1 MRFADQ
7 WNARQGAFKQHFG
20 EPVRIES
27 MVVGNYASN
36 PDVERPV
43 IETTA
48 ILRFGN
54 DARQLM
60 SGDHESN
67 RVRGR
72 IGVQEVSASFQRFAL
87 GPHELKKGDRLT
99 ALERSPPDREFVLSD
114 PYNDGVGRIAYRL
127 VRT

>member
-7 WNARQGAFKQHFG
+7 WNARQGAFNEHFA
-20 EPVRIES
+20 ETVRIGPI
-27 MVVGNYASN
+27 VVGNYGSS
-36 PDVERPV
+36 PDGERPV

-48 ILRFGN
+48 ILRFGV

-72 IGVQEVSASFQRFAL
+72 VGVQEVSASFERSVL
-87 GPHELKKGDRLT
+87 GPHQLKKGDRLT

-114 PYNDGVGRIAYRL
+114 PSNDGIGRLTFRL
-127 VRT
+127 VRA

>member
-7 WNARQGAFKQHFG
+7 WNARQGAFNQHFG
-20 EPVRIES
+20 EAVRIEP
-27 MVVGNYASN
+27 MVVGNYGSN
-36 PDVERPV
+36 PDGERPV
-43 IETTA
+43 IETTT
-48 ILRFGN
+48 ILRFGV

-72 IGVQEVSASFQRFAL
+72 IGVQEVSASFERSAL
-87 GPHELKKGDRLT
+87 GLHVLKKGDRLT

-114 PYNDGVGRIAYRL
+114 PSNDSIGRMGFRL
-127 VRT
+127 VRA

>member
-7 WNARQGAFKQHFG
+7 WNARQGAFNQQFG
-20 EPVRIES
+20 EAVRIEP
-27 MVVGNYASN
+27 MVIGNYGSS
-36 PDVERPV
+36 PDGERPV
-43 IETTA
+43 IETIA
-48 ILRFGN
+48 ILRFGD

-72 IGVQEVSASFQRFAL
+72 IGVQEVSASFERSAL
-87 GPHELKKGDRLT
+87 GPHELKKGDRLI

>member
-7 WNARQGAFKQHFG
+7 WNARQGAFNQHFG
-20 EPVRIES
+20 EAVRIEP
-27 MVVGNYASN
+27 MVAGNYGSN

-48 ILRFGN
+48 ILRFGD

-72 IGVQEVSASFQRFAL
+72 IGVQEVSASFERSAL
-87 GPHELKKGDRLT
+87 GPHELKKGDRLI

-127 VRT
+127 VRA